1 MDIYDVVII
10 GGGLA
15 GTTLAYHLPDKLKI
29 IIIEKGGFE
38 YSKSVNTHD
47 YGYLTNSSY
56 GNFPIHNYSVNF
68 SSTKM
73 VGGNNNIWSGW
84 SIPMQKK
91 ELKDW
96 PIEFNEMEKY
106 YKLTENFFNF
116 DSFDNLEYPK
126 EYNKFNT
133 EDWKI
138 KFWQFG
144 NKIIPKKILDIKK
157 NITLYT
163 NSDFKEFEINDNE
176 VKKILFLKNNTIHK
190 VKCRV
195 AVMAQGGLETT
206 KNLLKTKFY
215 LKNQIGNENNH
226 LGKFYMEHPTISL
239 GYFYDTNNLIKDLFN
254 KKKIKAGLFFD
265 KAYIDSIING
275 LMIIENHDL
284 HSRQDIFKLL
294 IILRLF
300 NVPKNIFKNRQ
311 FFSVIS
317 QLSGATLEYF
327 YSLIK
332 RKKHI
337 VGIFEQLPNINS
349 TINLDENNQKIKLN
363 WQISDKDIESIINIT
378 KLFEEY
384 IKLNI
389 SKEIYFNKQIYD
401 AENWLENYK
410 NKVLGIGH
418 HMGTTMMS
426 KYNNKGVVNENL
438 KLHFYKNLYICSSS
452 TFPTGGVAHPT
463 FTVCALAIRL
473 AYHLKEKLI

>member
-1 MDIYDVVII
+1 
-10 GGGLA
+10 
-15 GTTLAYHLPDKLKI
+15 
-29 IIIEKGGFE
+29 
-38 YSKSVNTHD
+38 
-47 YGYLTNSSY
+47 
-56 GNFPIHNYSVNF
+56 
-68 SSTKM
+68 M

-84 SIPMQKK
+84 SIPMQRK

-96 PIEFNEMEKY
+96 PIEFYEMEKY
-106 YKLTENFFNF
+106 YKLTEKFFNF

-144 NKIIPKKILDIKK
+144 NKKIQIKKIVDYKK

-176 VKKILFLKNNTIHK
+176 VKKILFLKNNIIHK

-226 LGKFYMEHPTISL
+226 LGKFYMEHPHISL
-239 GYFYDTNNLIKDLFN
+239 GYFYDTNNFIKDLFN
-254 KKKIKAGLFFD
+254 KKKKIKAGLFFD
-265 KAYIDSIING
+265 KAYINSIING
-275 LMIIENHDL
+275 LMIIDNHDL
-284 HSRQDIFKLL
+284 HSRPDIYKLL
-294 IILRLF
+294 FIFRLF

-332 RKKHI
+332 RKKHV

-349 TINLDENNQKIKLN
+349 TIKLDENNQKIKLD
-363 WQISDKDIESIINIT
+363 WQILDKDIESIINIT
-378 KLFEEY
+378 KLFKEY
-384 IKLNI
+384 INSNI
-389 SKEIYFNKQIYD
+389 SKKIYFNKQIYD
-401 AENWLENYK
+401 TENWLENYK
-410 NKVLGIGH
+410 NKILGIGH
-418 HMGTTMMS
+418 HMGTT
-426 KYNNKGVVNENL
+426 
-438 KLHFYKNLYICSSS
+438 LH
-452 TFPTGGVAHPT
+452 
-463 FTVCALAIRL
+463 ALML
-473 AYHLKEKLI
+473 TTSDN